1 MTESDNIKDLFAKGL
16 QDHQVAVD
24 PAIWS
29 AVSSSI
35 GATAAPVGLSV
46 LSKIVI
52 GTVLSAGLAVGAY
65 FFTRPEAPQT
75 LSNQNPAVITSKNHV
90 VKGIQKNVGKVNQS
104 NSTNTSIELTPTR
117 IDCAIPTLPE
127 NVVPAPT
134 NTTNGVGT
142 PNNLQNHST
151 STLQNQVNTIAAPRP
166 SQVNTLGS
174 NGVSQAL
181 LNSIVNTRANQET
194 EANNQPPT
202 LSSIKTSRKINL
214 PNVFT
219 PNQDG
224 QNDFLAIDWGT
235 ENITDF
241 SVVVLNREN
250 GIAYQSSNPNFEWDG
265 TDQGGEKLKGTFIY
279 FVTGT
284 LNGQKWQQSGSLQII
299 Y

>member
-1 MTESDNIKDLFAKGL
+1 MTEPDNIKDLFAKGL

-29 AVSSSI
+29 AVSSAI
-35 GATAAPVGLSV
+35 GANAAPVGMSV
-46 LSKIVI
+46 LSKILI
-52 GTVLSAGLAVGAY
+52 GTGLSAGLAVGAY

-75 LSNQNPAVITSKNHV
+75 HSHQNPAVITSKNNTRKV
-90 VKGIQKNVGKVNQS
+90 IEKIEGKANQT
-104 NSTNTSIELTPTR
+104 NSTNLSIELNPTR

-127 NVVPAPT
+127 NVVPAPNNST
-134 NTTNGVGT
+134 NVVGA
-142 PNNLQNHST
+142 PNNSQNHS
-151 STLQNQVNTIAAPRP
+151 SSPLQNQVNTIVVPRA
-166 SQVNTLGS
+166 SQLNTVGS

-181 LNSIVNTRANQET
+181 LNSVANTRANSET
-194 EANNQPPT
+194 AANNQHPT
-202 LSSIKTSRKINL
+202 VAAIKTSVNINL

-224 QNDFLAIDWGT
+224 QNDYLTIDWGS
-235 ENITDF
+235 ERITDF

-284 LNGQKWQQSGSLQII
+284 LNGQKWQQSSSLQII